1 MYPDVCPPGKKSWRG
16 TIGASRILLEGKYL
30 FDVVDCDGDFEKYK
44 LIILTDTAKIDDEM
58 AEKLKSFVSGG
69 GKVLASGESALY
81 ADGRGFALDL
91 GAKYTGKA
99 SFVPAYIR
107 PKFEMEGLWEAA
119 YAIYEPSSEITAT
132 GEVIAYK
139 ENPYFNRTAAHF
151 CSHAQTPNDPE
162 KVYPAI
168 TMGKDGAYISFNM
181 FSEYANNGAL
191 IARETVKHVIDVL
204 LGEDKTIT
212 TNLPA
217 QGVVTLMDQANEH
230 RLVNHL
236 LYAAPV
242 KRGKS
247 VEVIEDLAP
256 IYGTEV
262 SVAMYS
268 APKRVYLAPQMK
280 DISFDYTDGVLTY
293 TVDRFECHQMVVIDY

>member
-1 MYPDVCPPGKKSWRG
+1 
-16 TIGASRILLEGKYL
+16 
-30 FDVVDCDGDFEKYK
+30 
-44 LIILTDTAKIDDEM
+44 
-58 AEKLKSFVSGG
+58 
-69 GKVLASGESALY
+69 
-81 ADGRGFALDL
+81 
-91 GAKYTGKA
+91 
-99 SFVPAYIR
+99 
-107 PKFEMEGLWEAA
+107 
-119 YAIYEPSSEITAT
+119 
-132 GEVIAYK
+132 
-139 ENPYFNRTAAHF
+139 
-151 CSHAQTPNDPE
+151 
-162 KVYPAI
+162 
-168 TMGKDGAYISFNM
+168 M

-247 VEVIEDLAP
+247 VEVIEDLVP
-256 IYGTEV
+256 ICGTEV

-268 APKRVYLAPQMK
+268 APQMQ
-280 DISFDYTDGVLTY
+280 DIPFDYTDGVLTY
-293 TVDRFECHQMVVIDY
+293 TVDKFECHQMVVIDY